1 MTDLEEVERSQ
12 FEDTDDPRK
21 GSLGAVGEQDHLQTT
36 GHQGAVEDVLFQ
48 QNLPKKK
55 TKNTQSVL
63 NREKA
68 NLLIHIKNIKTP

>member
-48 QNLPKKK
+48 QNLQKKKKK
-55 TKNTQSVL
+55 TH
-63 NREKA
+63 
-68 NLLIHIKNIKTP
+68 NLY